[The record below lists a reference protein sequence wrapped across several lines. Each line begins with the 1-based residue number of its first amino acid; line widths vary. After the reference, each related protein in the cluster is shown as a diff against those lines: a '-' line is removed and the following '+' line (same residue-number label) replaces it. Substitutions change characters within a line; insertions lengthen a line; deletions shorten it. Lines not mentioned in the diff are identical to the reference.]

1 VNDAPVAYGVSV
13 ETLEN
18 FAVDITLLA
27 TDPEGDMGTFI
38 IVSGPQHGSLECDGR
53 YCTYTPDPNW
63 NGTDSF
69 VYKVNDGELDSNEA
83 TVTIVVF
90 QGPRVYIPILFK

>member
-1 VNDAPVAYGVSV
+1 
-13 ETLEN
+13 
-18 FAVDITLLA
+18 
-27 TDPEGDMGTFI
+27 
-38 IVSGPQHGSLECDGR
+38 
-53 YCTYTPDPNW
+53 CTYTPDPNW